1 MCVLQLVIHL
11 LTLHRENNKKCVTY
25 QYIEKKTFEN
35 ILFIFSIKFSLKNRV
50 SSIINFLLVMY
61 IVNYEVIIKN
71 RKKIWILKLKKNVIK
86 YMH

>member
-11 LTLHRENNKKCVTY
+11 LFTEKTIRNVLRINTL
-25 QYIEKKTFEN
+25 KKTFEN
-35 ILFIFSIKFSLKNRV
+35 ILFIFSIKLSLKNCV